1 MISTA
6 IRLREIYALTL
17 FELAG
22 QQQSVDVV
30 KGDIEVLYGII
41 EQERDFLKVLDS
53 PYFSTDYKDQL
64 VRKMLSGR
72 ISDLTMNFLI
82 VVMKHGRVKLLT
94 DIINRYGELW
104 DASHGYYH
112 VKVTV
117 PKPLEDSETKRLS
130 DDIAAAINSNVKLEV
145 AVEPAIIGGAI
156 IRCGDKVID
165 NSIRNR
171 IQAAVK
177 TVINQVKSRK

>member
-1 MISTA
+1 
-6 IRLREIYALTL
+6 
-17 FELAG
+17 
-22 QQQSVDVV
+22 
-30 KGDIEVLYGII
+30 
-41 EQERDFLKVLDS
+41 
-53 PYFSTDYKDQL
+53 
-64 VRKMLSGR
+64 
-72 ISDLTMNFLI
+72 MNFLI

-145 AVEPAIIGGAI
+145 VVEPAIIGGAI